1 MGPPVKDRPAVTVTD
16 HAILRWLE
24 REHDIDVEAIR
35 EHLAGLAA
43 NGARL
48 GAAGVKIGKVKLVLR
63 GAIVTTALKGVWP
76 SRERGE

>member
-1 MGPPVKDRPAVTVTD
+1 MTKPPVTVTD

-63 GAIVTTALKGVWP
+63 GSVVITAYKGIWP
-76 SRERGE
+76 SRGGGE